1 MSCSL
6 RREAQAPVE
15 TTATNEKAKS
25 RDGDALLIR
34 TPLPEPED
42 PHPDGPL
49 DGDNKTK

>member
-34 TPLPEPED
+34 TPLPEPKR
-42 PHPDGPL
+42 PSDGPL